1 MSASPPK
8 SLARIREQTE
18 RIRGILSTRDMAAPV
33 ERSAWCVA
41 EHLDHTIKVASA
53 TIQVL
58 LKPFNPTLPRGIKVM
73 GRLVLTFGWMPR
85 GWGKAPEKLTGTPAT
100 ADALNARLTELD
112 ALTDRALV
120 ATTRDKVP
128 ILRHPLFGGLTFSE
142 SLAFIVI
149 HTNHH
154 LKIIGAGTTGSV

>member
-1 MSASPPK
+1 MTASPPK

-18 RIRGILSTRDMAAPV
+18 RIRGILATRDIAAPV
-33 ERSAWCVA
+33 PRSAWCVA

-58 LKPFNPTLPRGIKVM
+58 LKPSNPTLSHGINIP
-73 GRLVLTFGWMPR
+73 GRLVLIFGWIPR
-85 GWGKAPEKLTGTPAT
+85 GRGRAPEKLTGTPET
-100 ADALNARLTELD
+100 ADALRARLAELD
-112 ALTDRALV
+112 ALTERALA
-120 ATTRDKVP
+120 ATTPDGIP
-128 ILRHPLFGGLTFSE
+128 ILRHPMFGGLTFSE

-154 LKIIGAGTTGSV
+154 LKIIG